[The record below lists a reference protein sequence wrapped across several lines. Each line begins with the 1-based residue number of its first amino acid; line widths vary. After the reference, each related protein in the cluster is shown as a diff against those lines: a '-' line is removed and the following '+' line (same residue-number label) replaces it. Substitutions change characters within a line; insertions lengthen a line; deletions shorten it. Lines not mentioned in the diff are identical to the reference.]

1 LKSRGFLFLF
11 LFFSLFVSCA
21 QTHNS
26 SAFYKGLLIRA
37 EQSDETGRQNIDAA
51 AHFENALS
59 STNIYVRQAAA
70 EELAVLMLFEG
81 MELSAITMERVRREI
96 AGYWAAAFDAVENGP
111 DKKKVLSFLL
121 DNEQE
126 TASFEKA
133 RLFVLGECEKQEGFF
148 TEREYAAIQ
157 GHFEISHYRYADAM
171 EFFRAF
177 QEVNLRPVDL
187 SEDQEENPVEVQEGN
202 LRLTTPEWSGSV
214 EVQEDKKW
222 PEYMPEIFFEHPVL
236 INDLGRA
243 FQFTSSGNEG
253 LELFLR
259 WESQSRVNVEGA
271 PFNQNLRDDAD
282 DLRYRLLFYA
292 ARIARRRGDIRA
304 VSLFEQAQP
313 LAAEEEQEDACFWY
327 ILDLTLSRPIDVF
340 IERLERYV
348 RQWNDP
354 GYFDDIMDIILSQL
368 VSNRDWVRIIRIYSV
383 IRDRGGAVS
392 KAAYACVIARA
403 IEEGYLSEDLKSL
416 AAQAANVAEATSA
429 VFLQIAYEANDTSL
443 YYRSQ
448 SAAALER
455 PLFNFPENAPTAGRG
470 KPSPALEFILGF
482 FNNNAAALSG
492 RYIAAV
498 EKELTPDELRVV
510 AQSLAQADMHY
521 QSMRLVAQYINTE
534 GYTPLKSDFELWFPR
549 PFRELVEKYA
559 EENDIAPAILY
570 GLIRT
575 ESAFQS
581 GVVSRAGAVGL
592 TQLMPDTAQEMA
604 ERIRR
609 AGGPDY
615 AAGEDGLDLK
625 DPEQNIHIGSH
636 YLNYLNTRF
645 EDILLSLLSYN
656 GGMNRIRRLRSASTM
671 PVDLFMETISITET
685 RNYGR
690 KVMAAAAV
698 YEDLYYRQNR

>member
-11 LFFSLFVSCA
+11 LFVSLFGSCA

-26 SAFYKGLLIRA
+26 AAFYRGLLIRA
-37 EQSDETGRQNIDAA
+37 ELSNETDKSGEAGQSNSIEQNADAA

-59 STNIYVRQAAA
+59 STNVYVRQAAA
-70 EELAVLMLFEG
+70 EELAVLMFEG
-81 MELSAITMERVRREI
+81 TELSAITMERVRREVT
-96 AGYWAAAFDAVENGP
+96 GFWAAAFNAVENVP

-133 RLFVLGECEKQEGFF
+133 RLFVLGECEKQDGFF
-148 TEREYAAIQ
+148 SEREYAAIQ
-157 GHFEISHYRYADAM
+157 GHFEISRFRYTEALN
-171 EFFRAF
+171 FFRAF
-177 QEVNLRPVDL
+177 QA
-187 SEDQEENPVEVQEGN
+187 EEE
-202 LRLTTPEWSGSV
+202 
-214 EVQEDKKW
+214 W

-253 LELFLR
+253 LELFSK
-259 WESQSRVNVEGA
+259 WESQSRSNGESS
-271 PFNQNLRDDAD
+271 PFEQNLRDDAD

-292 ARIARRRGDIRA
+292 ARIARRRGNTRA

-313 LAAEEEQEDACFWY
+313 LAPEAVQEDACFWY
-327 ILDLTLSRPIDVF
+327 ILDLSLSRPVDVF

-348 RQWNDP
+348 QQWNDP

-368 VSNRDWVRIIRIYSV
+368 ISAKDWERIIRIFSV
-383 IRDRGGAVS
+383 IKDRGGAVS
-392 KAAYACVIARA
+392 KAGYAWVIARA
-403 IEEGYLSEDLKSL
+403 IEEGYLSEDAKSL
-416 AAQAANVAEATSA
+416 AAQAANVTEATST
-429 VFLQIAYEANDTSL
+429 VFSQITYEANDTSL

-448 SAAALER
+448 SAAVLER
-455 PLFNFPENAPTAGRG
+455 PLFEFHEDAPAQGRG
-470 KPSPALEFILGF
+470 KPSPVLEFILGF
-482 FNNNAAALSG
+482 FSNNAAALSV
-492 RYIAAV
+492 RYITAV
-498 EKELTPDELRVV
+498 EKELTPDELRTV
-510 AQSLAQADMHY
+510 AQSLAQADMYH

-534 GYTPLKSDFELWFPR
+534 GYTPRKQDYELWFPR

-559 EENDIAPAILY
+559 TEHSIAPAMLY

-581 GVVSRAGAVGL
+581 GVISRAGAVGL

-604 ERIRR
+604 SRIRR

-656 GGMNRIRRLRSASTM
+656 GGMNRIRRLRSANTM
-671 PVDLFMETISITET
+671 PVDLFMETISINET
-685 RNYGR
+685 RNYGK

-698 YEDLYYRQNR
+698 YEELYYRQNH